1 MHDILAERGVK
12 DEQMILEDKAG
23 STKQNFRNVTKMI
36 DPGKPVVLIS
46 SNYHMDRAVKT
57 ARSAGFTN
65 IMCLPAPSSIL
76 NYGANVLS
84 EVVLEVNDLTLRR
97 N

>member
-1 MHDILAERGVK
+1 MNKEQAYQELISDVK
-12 DEQMILEDKAG
+12 NYYTAQI
-23 STKQNFRNVTKMI
+23 I

-65 IMCLPAPSSIL
+65 IMRLPAPSSIL